1 MGYCTPK
8 QQKYIQIYHKLNNK
22 NIPEIHEKQKKIKQD
37 YESVKNQVME
47 SNTKV
52 VDIQDTKQK
61 KKYNVA

>member
-1 MGYCTPK
+1 MNNIILTFEDLSN
-8 QQKYIQIYHKLNNK
+8 KLNNK

-47 SNTKV
+47 STTKV